1 MARPRIPLHAATRTR
16 AAAEHAPRLVVGQ
29 AGAVLGLAWAC
40 GRALGFLVCGATRR
54 RRRRRLRQL
63 SRRPGGGPHPGSRSC
78 PVNTDAVPGAVNG
91 LLGRFAAANAVA
103 FDGTDLPRAHVT
115 GTPVRPELAS
125 LDRTPG
131 GQAHSR
137 EVLGLP
143 GDRETVGAVGGRWAR
158 GDQSRRVRP
167 RSGLEAPGGV
177 RCTTSPAGVTTSRS
191 PWPPGPVGNPGAG
204 AGGDPDGL
212 CYRVVPFE
220 DKMPDLY
227 RAADVCVT
235 RAGAMTVAELLVAG
249 VPAILVPLPGA
260 PGTTRRAMPR
270 RWWAWGQP
278 CTSPIPSAPAARL
291 AEELDALLRDPER
304 LAAMGEAA
312 RRHAHP
318 TRRPAS
324 PNWST
329 PMPADRAGPGRRLT
343 APQRVHVVGIGGAG
357 MSAIALVLRAM
368 GHTVSGSD
376 LKDSPVAER
385 LRSHGIAVAVG
396 HRPEHVAGADVLT
409 FSPAVPPEN
418 PELVEARAAGSGS
431 PSDPRCWPPSAPPG
445 AVSPSREPTGRRRR
459 PPCCRSSSSK
469 PGCDPP
475 S

>member
-1 MARPRIPLHAATRTR
+1 MSAGRGTVIAGGGTGGHIVPSLQIARALVGRGHPADSIELYGSRRGQEATTWPDLEFPYTLLPGRGLQR
-16 AAAEHAPRLVVGQ
+16 SMRPASWWAN

-40 GRALGFLVCGATRR
+40 GRALGSFV
-54 RRRRRLRQL
+54 
-63 SRRPGGGPHPGSRSC
+63 SRRPRVVVVVGGYASFPAGLAAVLTRVPLVS
-78 PVNTDAVPGAVNG
+78 VNTDAVPGAVNG

-143 GDRETVGAVGGRWAR
+143 GDRETVGAVGGSLGALRINRAVSDLAR
-158 GDQSRRVRP
+158 AWKGTGGRAVYHVTGRRDYQSFAV
-167 RSGLEAPGGV
+167 A
-177 RCTTSPAGVTTSRS
+177 AGS
-191 PWPPGPVGNPGAG
+191 VGNPGAG

-227 RAADVCVT
+227 AAADVCVT

-260 PGTTRRAMPR
+260 PRDHQTRNAEAMVGMGAAVHVPD
-270 RWWAWGQP
+270 P
-278 CTSPIPSAPAARL
+278 ECTGDRL

-304 LAAMGEAA
+304 LAAMSEAA

-318 TRRPAS
+318 DAAAR
-324 PNWST
+324 
-329 PMPADRAGPGRRLT
+329 
-343 APQRVHVVGIGGAG
+343 
-357 MSAIALVLRAM
+357 
-368 GHTVSGSD
+368 
-376 LKDSPVAER
+376 VAE
-385 LRSHGIAVAVG
+385 
-396 HRPEHVAGADVLT
+396 
-409 FSPAVPPEN
+409 
-418 PELVEARAAGSGS
+418 LVDAHAR
-431 PSDPRCWPPSAPPG
+431 
-445 AVSPSREPTGRRRR
+445 
-459 PPCCRSSSSK
+459 
-469 PGCDPP
+469 
-475 S
+475 